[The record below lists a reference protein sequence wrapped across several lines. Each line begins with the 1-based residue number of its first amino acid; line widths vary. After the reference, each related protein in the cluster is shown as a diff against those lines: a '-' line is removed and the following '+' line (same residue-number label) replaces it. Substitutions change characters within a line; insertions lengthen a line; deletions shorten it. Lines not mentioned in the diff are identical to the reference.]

1 MNSKSDIRTQM
12 KELTN
17 TDLPLA
23 SSSETDDYPK
33 MEQDV
38 ITERLRQARL
48 SFNLALLLT
57 TVSAAISLVGVGF
70 LFSGKVPEGTITTA
84 GGLTS
89 KIVSVHLLT
98 LTKEA
103 NDRLDKMAKDLKDE
117 D

>member
-12 KELTN
+12 NELANTN
-17 TDLPLA
+17 LPLPCSKA
-23 SSSETDDYPK
+23 DAYPT
-33 MEQDV
+33 MGRDI

-57 TVSAAISLVGVGF
+57 TVSTVISLVGVGF
-70 LFSGKVPEGTITTA
+70 LFSGKISEGAITTA

-89 KIVSVHLLT
+89 KLVSVRFLKLI
-98 LTKEA
+98 KEA
-103 NDRLDKMAKDLKDE
+103 NDRLDKMAKDFKDE

>member
-17 TDLPLA
+17 TNLPLA
-23 SSSETDDYPK
+23 SSSETDACPE

-38 ITERLRQARL
+38 FTERLRQARL

-89 KIVSVHLLT
+89 KIVSVHLLK

-103 NDRLDKMAKDLKDE
+103 NDRLDKMAKELKQE